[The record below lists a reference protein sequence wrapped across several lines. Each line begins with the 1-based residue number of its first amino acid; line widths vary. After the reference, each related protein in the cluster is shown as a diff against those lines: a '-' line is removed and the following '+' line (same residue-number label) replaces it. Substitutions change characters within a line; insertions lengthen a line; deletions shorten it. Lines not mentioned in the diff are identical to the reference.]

1 MTDATDH
8 GPPRRSSD
16 SSAPA
21 ASPTTGSP
29 TRPPWPRCT
38 VTKLSQP
45 FSRREERVKEL
56 QHQLAA
62 LGLKPGLIDGRYGPI
77 TTDAVRRFQR
87 AHDLPVDGVADP
99 VTLNALKA
107 SVKGSPFIVRTER
120 VKELQRQ
127 LQHLGLEPGMV
138 DGRYGPL
145 TTEAVKQFQE
155 AHNLPADG
163 IADPETL
170 SQIKHNTPTTPE
182 RELSQTQE

>member
-1 MTDATDH
+1 M
-8 GPPRRSSD
+8 
-16 SSAPA
+16 
-21 ASPTTGSP
+21 
-29 TRPPWPRCT
+29 
-38 VTKLSQP
+38 
-45 FSRREERVKEL
+45 
-56 QHQLAA
+56 
-62 LGLKPGLIDGRYGPI
+62 

-127 LQHLGLEPGMV
+127 LHRLGLEPGMV

-145 TTEAVKQFQE
+145 TTQAVKRFQE

-170 SQIKHNTPTTPE
+170 NRIK
-182 RELSQTQE
+182 TQQPRNPRARAQPDAGLAKGRSRDPRQPSRVTGPLG